1 MPLPRPDSPPPPPT
15 TLRILFVTPVAF
27 EHASGGGRTAA
38 ESFVEAL
45 RAPPLEAQV
54 EVLALQARAARLPH
68 RARQLVALL
77 RSAVHTLPSKSLFYA
92 TAATIER
99 FRAAVAARSC
109 DLVVINGG
117 DLYFLARYLQPA
129 QARLGLALN
138 VEGDLY
144 EQQTKSLRAMPV
156 LGRFFARDLA
166 KLRTVE
172 TDGLRQ
178 LDGVV
183 CLSSEDASRLG
194 ELRPGLPTLALP
206 TSFSYPP
213 SRREPD
219 RSVHRPLKLGF
230 LAKYGWWPNA
240 EAAEWIIRRVLPG
253 LPPGCVE
260 LHLYGPGSERFAAR
274 HPAIVAHGYMD
285 DLAVVW
291 AQSDIV
297 VCPIVSGS
305 GINIKV
311 VEALY
316 NGNPMLATSHA
327 IRGLPPLADPAIV
340 CLDTPAEWIQF
351 LSGDRAEALA
361 RAVPGPGVPAL
372 FSTRSAVPRLA
383 AFIARLPAR

>member
-1 MPLPRPDSPPPPPT
+1 
-15 TLRILFVTPVAF
+15 LRVLFVTPVAF
-27 EHASGGGRTAA
+27 AHASGGGRTAA
-38 ESFVEAL
+38 ESFLEVL
-45 RAPPLEAQV
+45 RAPPLGAEV
-54 EVLALQARAARLPH
+54 EVLALQAKAARLPH
-68 RARQLVALL
+68 RARQVVALV
-77 RSAVHTLPSKSLFYA
+77 RSAVHALPSKSLFHVKR
-92 TAATIER
+92 AAIER
-99 FRAAVAARSC
+99 LRAAVTARSY

-117 DLYFLARYLQPA
+117 DLYFLARYLPAA

-144 EQQTKSLRAMPV
+144 EQQTKSLRAARV
-156 LGRFFARDLA
+156 LGRFFTRDLA
-166 KLRTVE
+166 KLRAVE
-172 TDGLRQ
+172 VDGLGQ

-194 ELRPGLPTLALP
+194 ELRPGVRTLTLP

-213 SRREPD
+213 FHRDPNRAVS
-219 RSVHRPLKLGF
+219 RPLKLGF

-253 LPPGCVE
+253 LPTGCVE
-260 LHLYGPGSERFAAR
+260 LHLYGPGSERFASR
-274 HPAIVAHGYMD
+274 HPAIVAHGYVD
-285 DLAVVW
+285 DLSQVW

-340 CLDTPAEWIQF
+340 CLDTPAEWIEF

-361 RAVPGPGVPAL
+361 RKRPRPEVSAL
-372 FSTRSAVPRLA
+372 FSTRSAPPALA
-383 AFIARLPAR
+383 AFIAQVRRGGSQLRGPGA